1 MKKIDKVMEHKDEY
15 IIQKILDHRGLIRQ
29 VLDLFEE
36 EEENSDS
43 GNTL

>member
-1 MKKIDKVMEHKDEY
+1 MKKIDKVMSHKDEY
-15 IIQKILDHRGLIRQ
+15 IIEQLIKHRGLIRS

-36 EEENSDS
+36 DEENSDS